1 MKYTAP
7 FGQFINEKN
16 FTTVVGDYAV
26 KFRISWDNR
35 SNRIIAMA
43 SSGKELDK
51 LIDTEF
57 SETVIGKDIED
68 EINVQLKKWKQFFTV
83 SIDYTYPGAGY
94 AFELNFDELLKTLNK

>member
-1 MKYTAP
+1 MKYTTP

-16 FTTVVGDYAV
+16 FTTAVGDYSV
-26 KFRISWDNR
+26 KFRIYWDAR

-43 SSGKELDK
+43 SSSKELDK

-57 SETVIGKDIED
+57 SETAIGKDIED
-68 EINVQLKKWKQFFTV
+68 EINAQLKKLKQFFTV

-94 AFELNFDELLKTLNK
+94 AFELNLDELLKTLNK